1 MDCSVRAADDEVGA
15 VDKLQQREEETPH
28 PSQKHRRGEVTDNQ
42 KRFKHQ
48 NLVSVWKPETNTLV
62 CASDTETRTLLVE
75 WIPDTYFASHWGQL

>member
-1 MDCSVRAADDEVGA
+1 M
-15 VDKLQQREEETPH
+15 
-28 PSQKHRRGEVTDNQ
+28 
-42 KRFKHQ
+42 HQ